1 MPLRRQYELLRRAR
15 DFRLLFFASATSGL
29 GTYLAIIALIVDVYD
44 RTQSGAWV
52 SALLIVEFLP
62 ILVIGLALGPLVD
75 RLPRRSLMVGSDL
88 VRLGVF
94 LALPFATSALQ
105 IVVLAGI
112 AGFATGFFRPAVY
125 AGLPNLVEDRD
136 LPQANSLLL
145 AVDSLM
151 WLLGPIIGGAI
162 LAASGPDP
170 NYVVNAVTF
179 LASALLLLRISAS
192 RLQQHVGGEGG
203 HLTELRQGFRAVR
216 ASRALLTVLVAWSI
230 VMIGNGS
237 MNVSEVVLVKDA
249 LGGGDFG
256 LGLLMGAAGLGLM
269 IGSLIGGAWVERRPM
284 AEAYAT
290 AIAVMAIGAGLTAV
304 SPTVW
309 VALAFIAACGLG
321 NGVASVCN
329 PVLVQRGAPDEIR
342 GRVFTV
348 IISVNSA
355 VLGLA
360 MAAAGPLTD
369 AIGPRWVWGL
379 TAGAYALAAAVGLVL
394 ARPVRGPERVEVTP
408 VTVMAGG
415 APQAGRPPERA

>member
-1 MPLRRQYELLRRAR
+1 
-15 DFRLLFFASATSGL
+15 
-29 GTYLAIIALIVDVYD
+29 
-44 RTQSGAWV
+44 
-52 SALLIVEFLP
+52 
-62 ILVIGLALGPLVD
+62 
-75 RLPRRSLMVGSDL
+75 
-88 VRLGVF
+88 
-94 LALPFATSALQ
+94 
-105 IVVLAGI
+105 
-112 AGFATGFFRPAVY
+112 
-125 AGLPNLVEDRD
+125 
-136 LPQANSLLL
+136 
-145 AVDSLM
+145 
-151 WLLGPIIGGAI
+151 
-162 LAASGPDP
+162 
-170 NYVVNAVTF
+170 
-179 LASALLLLRISAS
+179 
-192 RLQQHVGGEGG
+192 
-203 HLTELRQGFRAVR
+203 
-216 ASRALLTVLVAWSI
+216 
-230 VMIGNGS
+230 
-237 MNVSEVVLVKDA
+237 VVLVKDA

-360 MAAAGPLTD
+360 MAVAGPLTD

-394 ARPVRGPERVEVTP
+394 ARPVRGPERVEVMP
-408 VTVMAGG
+408 VTVMASG

>member
-15 DFRLLFFASATSGL
+15 DFRLLFLASATSGL

-44 RTQSGAWV
+44 RTHSGAWV

-62 ILVIGLALGPLVD
+62 ILVIGLTLGPLVD
-75 RLPRRSLMVGSDL
+75 RLPRRSLMIGADL

-94 LALPFATSALQ
+94 VALPFTTSALQ

-125 AGLPNLVEDRD
+125 AGLPNLVEDSD
-136 LPQANSLLL
+136 LPQANGLLI
-145 AVDSLM
+145 AVDSFM
-151 WLLGPIIGGAI
+151 WLVGPIIGGAV

-170 NYVVNAVTF
+170 SYFVNAATF
-179 LASALLLLRISAS
+179 LVSALLLLRIAAS
-192 RLQQHVGGEGG
+192 RLQQHVGGEGS
-203 HLTELRQGFRAVR
+203 HLGELREGVHAVL
-216 ASRALLTVLVAWSI
+216 ASRALLTVLIAWSI
-230 VMIGNGS
+230 VMIGNGV

-249 LGGGDFG
+249 MDGGDFG
-256 LGLLMGAAGLGLM
+256 FGLLMGASGLGLTV
-269 IGSLIGGAWVERRPM
+269 GSLLGGAWVERRRM

-290 AIAVMAIGAGLTAV
+290 AIALMALGAGLTAI

-329 PVLVQRGAPDEIR
+329 PVLVQRGAPDAIR

-355 VLGLA
+355 MLGLA

-369 AIGPRWVWGL
+369 AVGARWVWGL
-379 TAGAYALAAAVGLVL
+379 SAGAYALAAGVGLVL
-394 ARPVRGPERVEVTP
+394 ARPIRGPERVEVTP
-408 VTVMAGG
+408 VTVMASG
-415 APQAGRPPERA
+415 APQAGPPAERA